1 MEIQGVVQ
9 DIIYQNEL
17 NSYTIASFE
26 TDDEE
31 ITIVGYLPFI
41 VQGDTL
47 KLVGKFVTHQEY
59 GEQFKIDTFEKM
71 MPQTLASLEQYLSNG
86 TIRGIGPSTAKKIVN
101 TFGDE
106 TIYVFKYEPEKL
118 ANIKGITKDKALQ
131 MSQDFNENWD
141 VWQIVGYL
149 ERFGIGASN
158 AKKVYKLL
166 GANAID
172 KIEENPYILIDI
184 ARGVDFKQIDKMAI
198 DIGIPKD
205 AEKRIAS
212 GIKYSL
218 IRVSYNGHT
227 CVKKENLI
235 TFVCDLLGVTGENVE
250 NCLINLNV
258 NKEIVIEKQEEGL
271 EIVYLHEFYKAEYNI
286 AERIISLRDSG
297 NTKQI
302 KKFKQEL
309 KKIEEQTSIEL
320 SEKQKE
326 ALEAINENNVC
337 IITGGPG
344 TGKTTIIKSII
355 DLYEEQKKKVVL
367 CAPTGRAAKRMTE
380 ATGKEAKTLHRL
392 LEIGKIEEE
401 GKIESI
407 DYEVAPLDA
416 DVIIVDEVSM
426 VDIFIMNYL
435 LKAVYKGTKLILV
448 GDADQLPSVGPGS
461 ILQDLINSEV
471 VTTIHLDKI
480 FRQAAKSKIIV
491 NAHKVNEG
499 EGFISIEEAK
509 KNKTEED
516 FFYIKESTNEGM
528 LYQVLSLC
536 KERLENFGNYNFFE
550 NIQVLSPTKKGM
562 LGTKELNKALQKEL
576 NPESDFKIEKNS
588 MGVIF
593 REQDKVMQI
602 RNNYDIYWEK
612 FEPEYENGSGVF
624 NGELGTIE
632 KIDSFE
638 KQVKIRFDDNKVAWY
653 AFSDLDQIE
662 HAYAITIHKAQRKRI

>member
-47 KLVGKFVTHQEY
+47 KLVGKFVTHQDY

-149 ERFGIGASN
+149 EKFGIGASN

-166 GANAID
+166 GANAIE

-184 ARGVDFKQIDKMAI
+184 ARGVDFKKLDKMAI

-205 AEKRIAS
+205 AKNRIAS

-235 TFVCDLLGVTGENVE
+235 TFVCDLLGVTNEDVE

-271 EIVYLHEFYKAEYNI
+271 EIVYLYEFYKAEYNI
-286 AERIISLRDSG
+286 AERIISLKNSE
-297 NTKQI
+297 NPKHI

-471 VTTIHLDKI
+471 VTTVHLDKI

-491 NAHKVNEG
+491 NAHKVNDG
-499 EGFISIEEAK
+499 EGFIGIEEAK

-576 NPESDFKIEKNS
+576 NPESDFKAEKNS

-602 RNNYDIYWEK
+602 RNNYDIYWER

-632 KIDSFE
+632 KIDNFE

-662 HAYAITIHKAQRKRI
+662 HAYAITIHKAQRKRV

>member
-47 KLVGKFVTHQEY
+47 KLVGKFVTHQDY

-101 TFGDE
+101 TFVDE

-166 GANAID
+166 GANAIE

-184 ARGVDFKQIDKMAI
+184 ARGVDFKKLDKMAI

-205 AEKRIAS
+205 AKNRITS

-235 TFVCDLLGVTGENVE
+235 TFVCDLLGVTNEDVE

-271 EIVYLHEFYKAEYNI
+271 EIVYLYEFYKAEYNI
-286 AERIISLRDSG
+286 AERIISLKNSE
-297 NTKQI
+297 NPKHI

-576 NPESDFKIEKNS
+576 NPESDFKAEKNS

-602 RNNYDIYWEK
+602 RNNYDIYWER

-632 KIDSFE
+632 KIDNFE

-662 HAYAITIHKAQRKRI
+662 HAYAITIHKAQRK

>member
-47 KLVGKFVTHQEY
+47 KLVGKFVTHQDY

-106 TIYVFKYEPEKL
+106 TIYIFKYEPEKL
-118 ANIKGITKDKALQ
+118 ANIKGISKEKAIQ

-149 ERFGIGASN
+149 DKFGIGASN

-166 GANAID
+166 GSEAIR

-198 DIGIPKD
+198 DIGIPRD
-205 AEKRIAS
+205 DEKRIAS

-227 CVKKENLI
+227 CVKKESLI
-235 TFVCDLLGVTGENVE
+235 TFVCDLLGVTNKDVE

-258 NKEIVIEKQEEGL
+258 NKQIVIEKQEEGL
-271 EIVYLHEFYKAEYNI
+271 ELVYLYEFYKAEYNI
-286 AERIISLRDSG
+286 AERIISLRDSE
-297 NTKQI
+297 NTKHI

-355 DLYEEQKKKVVL
+355 DLYEVQKKKVVV

-491 NAHKVNEG
+491 NAHKVNDG

-509 KNKTEED
+509 QNKTEED
-516 FFYIKESTNEGM
+516 FFYIKENTNEGM

-576 NPESDFKIEKNS
+576 NPESDFKTEKNS
-588 MGVIF
+588 MGVTF

-632 KIDSFE
+632 KIDNFE